1 LVRRCLDWD
10 RALPVLSDE
19 LVTLRELAVSDAA
32 SLIAHLGTPA
42 VVRYIAPPPMTIEGF
57 QQFIKWARLE
67 RRRRAQMCFGI
78 VPASEKR
85 PVGLIQLRPRDVT
98 FNTAEWGFAI
108 CETAWGSGLFVDAAK
123 LLLDFAFDRLG
134 LMRLEARA
142 LEANGRGNGVLR
154 KLGSTREGVLR
165 NSFRDG
171 DRCLDDV
178 MWSLLKEEW
187 EARRDNDEFL
197 GASSPRTS
205 APALVRH

>member
-1 LVRRCLDWD
+1 
-10 RALPVLSDE
+10 LPVLSDD
-19 LVTLRELAVSDAA
+19 LVTLRELAMSDAP

-57 QQFIKWARLE
+57 QEFIKWVRLE

-85 PVGLIQLRPRDVT
+85 PIGLIQLRPRDPS
-98 FNTAEWGFAI
+98 FATAEWGFAI
-108 CETAWGSGLFVDAAK
+108 RESEWGNGLFVDAAK
-123 LLLDFAFDRLG
+123 LVLDFAFDRLG
-134 LMRLEARA
+134 LLRLEARA

-154 KLGSTREGVLR
+154 KLGATREGVLR

-178 MWSLLKEEW
+178 MWSLLKDEW
-187 EARRDNDEFL
+187 EAHRDSGQLL
-197 GASSPRTS
+197 GVTSPRAS
-205 APALVRH
+205 VKPLVRH